1 MALGFFNLI
10 DQICDKYDRRYHDH
24 SQHADC
30 YYTNWIHCHLSER
43 SIYRARGWWCFRIFD
58 FDPGFDG
65 PDVLTCLRQARL
77 VAGRDRQHASPAC
90 LRIALAGSSASI
102 FAISHK
108 FIDDLALAFNMRF
121 AFGNV
126 PFDLGKV
133 ICEHLAVHAR

>member
-10 DQICDKYDRRYHDH
+10 DQICDKYDRRYNDH
-24 SQHADC
+24 NQHSDC
-30 YYTNWIHCHLSER
+30 YYTNWIHGHLSGR
-43 SIYRARGWWCFRIFD
+43 SIYRASGRWCLRIFD

-65 PDVLTCLRQARL
+65 PDHRCPTCLRQA
-77 VAGRDRQHASPAC
+77 GRDLHYASPAC
-90 LRIALAGSSASI
+90 LGIALAGSSASI

-133 ICEHLAVHAR
+133 ICEHLAVHVR